1 MNVLTEEQ
9 KEKAL
14 KRYLY
19 CQEYY
24 KKYQKEHKSECIQNT
39 NKYINKIKSNPEKL
53 EEFKNKKK
61 EYYQRVGKERYEKLC
76 EKKRALKD
84 KPLLGVLEPLLGVDP
99 LVEVV

>member
-1 MNVLTEEQ
+1 MNELTEEQ

-53 EEFKNKKK
+53 EE
-61 EYYQRVGKERYEKLC
+61 
-76 EKKRALKD
+76 
-84 KPLLGVLEPLLGVDP
+84 
-99 LVEVV
+99 

>member
-1 MNVLTEEQ
+1 MNELTEEQ

-39 NKYINKIKSNPEKL
+39 NKYIDKIKSNPEKL

-61 EYYQRVGKERYEKLC
+61 EYYQRVGKERYAKLC
-76 EKKRALKD
+76 EKKRALK
-84 KPLLGVLEPLLGVDP
+84 EP
-99 LVEVV
+99 LVEVVLDSL

>member
-1 MNVLTEEQ
+1 MNELTEEQ

-39 NKYINKIKSNPEKL
+39 NKCIDKIKSNPEKL
-53 EEFKNKKK
+53 ENLKTKKK
-61 EYYQRVGKERYEKLC
+61 NIIKELERKDMRSYA
-76 EKKRALKD
+76 KRNEL
-84 KPLLGVLEPLLGVDP
+84 
-99 LVEVV
+99 